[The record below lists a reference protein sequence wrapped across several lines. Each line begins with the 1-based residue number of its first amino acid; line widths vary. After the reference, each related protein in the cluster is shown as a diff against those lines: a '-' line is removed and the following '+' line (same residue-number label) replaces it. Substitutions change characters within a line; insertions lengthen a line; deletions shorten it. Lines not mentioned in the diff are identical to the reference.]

1 MADNRTLSNPTNCV
15 TGQVGSI
22 FIIQDG
28 TGSRTLSYG
37 TNWEFPAATAPTLS
51 TSAAAVDR
59 LDYIVR
65 TSTAVQANVSK
76 EYS

>member
-1 MADNRTLSNPTNCV
+1 MV
-15 TGQVGSI
+15 
-22 FIIQDG
+22 QDG

-37 TNWEFPAATAPTLS
+37 TNWEFPGASAPTLS

-65 TSTAVQANVSK
+65 TSTAVQSIVSK